1 MGVDGWMLDAFK
13 VFVALDPMRD
23 AFNVF
28 VALDGGPRYAML
40 LRSSWCWTDARCF

>member
-28 VALDGGPRYAML
+28 VALDGCSML
-40 LRSSWCWTDARCF
+40 LMSSRRWTDARCF